1 MNNMLLALP
10 PVLLFGFIGAA
21 LTRNRFSARIT
32 PAVWIAGIAV
42 ISAAHLA
49 AGLASA
55 DNARLLTLLPV
66 TAYLPCVVLTFVLS
80 ERNVVSNLFV
90 ILIGLIASVIVE
102 LLLKLCRPPLL
113 SAMTGAGIGADIVMF
128 VIEALVSAALGFT
141 VFRFLRGI
149 FRRKTLLAV
158 KDWYIPA
165 SLFLLTG
172 LSLYLSDS
180 TINVSAIVL
189 VLLVNVSVFAV
200 IIGYLNTGAKTRRCA
215 GSGNVPTGRSRP
227 FAPSMR
233 WPSRSWN

>member
-1 MNNMLLALP
+1 M
-10 PVLLFGFIGAA
+10 
-21 LTRNRFSARIT
+21 
-32 PAVWIAGIAV
+32 
-42 ISAAHLA
+42 
-49 AGLASA
+49 
-55 DNARLLTLLPV
+55 
-66 TAYLPCVVLTFVLS
+66 VLTFVLS

-90 ILIGLIASVIVE
+90 ILIGLIASVIV
-102 LLLKLCRPPLL
+102 LKLCRPPLL